1 MFDFGPRRQEQEC
14 VEKTT
19 SCKKKTRRGRPE
31 KKPDYCKEKMIG
43 DLIAKAVELFREPY
57 DDRDVRAKD
66 APKII
71 EVAEAMNITQ
81 IKVRKMLITAE
92 YYSSDLSRQ
101 VQKLH
106 EQGYTIPQIMEK
118 TGLKRAAVYSYLP
131 YSKGAYNLCSLSIGA
146 ENSSAYRERKRVC
159 DELDKHL
166 DCEQAFNYF
175 WDAIVTFENYLFRD
189 EQGNGIK
196 YTITDEEIHCNGQVI
211 TKAELKKAFRSARET
226 ERTEGCVSEAGKLGC
241 KGACELYAVFLRIG
255 ACKNNPKN

>member
-1 MFDFGPRRQEQEC
+1 MIDFGPKRQEQEC

-43 DLIAKAVELFREPY
+43 DLIAKAVELYKEPY
-57 DDRDVRAKD
+57 DDRDIRAKD

-81 IKVRKMLITAE
+81 MKVRKMLITAE
-92 YYSSDLSRQ
+92 YFSSALSRQ

-106 EQGYTIPQIMEK
+106 EQGCTIPQIMEE
-118 TGLKRAAVYSYLP
+118 TGLGRAAVYSYLP
-131 YSKGAYNLCSLSIGA
+131 YSKGAYNLCSLSVGA

-159 DELDKHL
+159 DELEKHL
-166 DCEQAFNYF
+166 DCERAFEYF
-175 WDAIVTFENYLFRD
+175 WDAIITFENYLFRD

-196 YTITDEEIHCNGQVI
+196 YTITGDKIHCNGQVI
-211 TKAELKKAFRSARET
+211 TKAELKKAFRRARET
-226 ERTEGCVSEAGKLGC
+226 ELAEGCVSEASKLGC
-241 KGACELYAVFLRIG
+241 RGACELYAVFLRIG
-255 ACKNNPKN
+255 ACKNDPNF